1 MHHPMLYL
9 SVPRLNTIKGIT
21 MQAQTEQL
29 LLVQVIKTPMLGE
42 MSGVL
47 PSLIS
52 QLSITPP
59 LTLA

>member
-1 MHHPMLYL
+1 MLYL